1 VFAAHV
7 ASRTIGGMSQSGTG
21 IHLHGAA
28 VEQDVGRGLDPGI
41 ASTHLKDRDGYIVYP
56 HRSILRA
63 PSHQQQRPLCNRS
76 GLTHCSTSDE
86 PRIYRTQPQEEKFAT
101 RRQPLPIKL

>member
-63 PSHQQQRPLCNRS
+63 PSQPTATAPVQQIRVDALQHIR
-76 GLTHCSTSDE
+76 
-86 PRIYRTQPQEEKFAT
+86 
-101 RRQPLPIKL
+101 